1 MAQSTGSKT
10 AAEGAAQAADG
21 AAHAARGAAQAAADA
36 ERLELQVHEPILRPI
51 VYEVRSGGKGK
62 KKKKY
67 SRGLKEP
74 QKLEEGTVRAT
85 ERLAQAAVDGLGT
98 FRKRCNRSSRKRRDG
113 ALKDALRNL
122 SRGME
127 DALTTA
133 AKAPSDL
140 TRKVS
145 VRRLTRIV
153 LPPFPW
159 PMR

>member
-21 AAHAARGAAQAAADA
+21 AAQAARGAAQAAADA
-36 ERLELQVHEPILRPI
+36 DRLELQVHEPMLRPI
-51 VYEVRSGGKGK
+51 VYEVRSGKGK

-67 SRGLKEP
+67 SRGLKQP
-74 QKLEEGTVRAT
+74 QKLAEGAVRAS
-85 ERLAQAAVDGLGT
+85 ERLAQAAADGLST
-98 FRKRCNRSSRKRRDG
+98 FRKRCNSSSRKKRDG
-113 ALKDALRNL
+113 ALKDSLRNL

-145 VRRLTRIV
+145 TRRLSRIV